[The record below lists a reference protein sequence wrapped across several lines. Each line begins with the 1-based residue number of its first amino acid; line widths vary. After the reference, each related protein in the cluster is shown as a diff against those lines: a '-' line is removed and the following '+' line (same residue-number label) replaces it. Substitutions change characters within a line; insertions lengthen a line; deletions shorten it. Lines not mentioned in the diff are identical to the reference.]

1 MTNEE
6 FITYLESE
14 LTKSL
19 MNTKA
24 GKPDDKQKF
33 RTEGLMQSA
42 KLLKILSAEQLLEM
56 MEQEHIKIFGESID
70 TRKARRSQLAD
81 LKENSP
87 DKYFDIPT
95 IHRTL

>member
-1 MTNEE
+1 
-6 FITYLESE
+6 
-14 LTKSL
+14 
-19 MNTKA
+19 
-24 GKPDDKQKF
+24 
-33 RTEGLMQSA
+33 
-42 KLLKILSAEQLLEM
+42 M

-70 TRKARRSQLAD
+70 TRKARKSQLAD